1 MHITEVRVKLM
12 ADAQDRLLAF
22 CSLTFDNAFV
32 VRDLKIIRG
41 LKGPFVAMPSRK
53 LTDRCHACGNKNAL
67 RSNFCSQ
74 CGLRLRN
81 DRAPRGQDG
90 RAKLY
95 ADIAHP
101 INSECRELIQ
111 VEVIH
116 AFERELVM
124 AQQPGYV
131 CRYDDYD
138 DGMMDEFHEWAND
151 ELRPHHGADAPPAH
165 SAASGSAMPASHAT
179 SPTTSGAAPAAGSVR
194 PADDVQRRIDAPRE
208 PSTHGPHE
216 TRQGRSVAPAEEDF
230 GEGVL

>member
-22 CSLTFDNAFV
+22 CSITFDNSFV

-53 LTDRCHACGNKNAL
+53 LTDRCHVCGNKNAL

-111 VEVIH
+111 VEVIN
-116 AFERELVM
+116 AFDRELVL

-138 DGMMDEFHEWAND
+138 DGMMDEFHEWASN
-151 ELRPHHGADAPPAH
+151 ELRTHHSSDNPSAGHAAPASPGAASPAT
-165 SAASGSAMPASHAT
+165 SAATSGS
-179 SPTTSGAAPAAGSVR
+179 APAAGSVR
-194 PADDVQRRIDAPRE
+194 PADDVQRRIDAPRQ

-216 TRQGRSVAPAEEDF
+216 TRQGRSVAPADEDF

>member
-22 CSLTFDNAFV
+22 CSITFDNAFV

-53 LTDRCHACGNKNAL
+53 LTDRCHVCGNKNAL

-116 AFERELVM
+116 SFERELVL

-131 CRYDDYD
+131 CRYDEYD
-138 DGMMDEFHEWAND
+138 DGMMDEFHEWASN
-151 ELRPHHGADAPPAH
+151 ELRPHQGPDLPSTNP
-165 SAASGSAMPASHAT
+165 AASGSAPASAPASPAT
-179 SPTTSGAAPAAGSVR
+179 PGAAPSAGSVR
-194 PADDVQRRIDAPRE
+194 PADDVQRRIDVARQP
-208 PSTHGPHE
+208 PAHGPHE
-216 TRQGRSVAPAEEDF
+216 TRQGRSVAPVEEDF